1 MTNLLEMNQYPSIC
15 SSLCKRNVSIIIY
28 DNRQVDL
35 IFKITTEFLQT
46 YVGGGDIYRIES
58 TVKMIN
64 EEAGVI
70 DS

>member
-1 MTNLLEMNQYPSIC
+1 M
-15 SSLCKRNVSIIIY
+15 IY

-46 YVGGGDIYRIES
+46 YVGGEDIYRIES